1 MFSSFRISTQIHAIK
16 GRSAFFLTWISNAEK
31 CLRDVVLKRE
41 PLGSLREEFIFPGR
55 KFVPGMNRGGNAV
68 DEIALF
74 LLLVYST
81 QIYNCTARLI
91 SMGMSTV
98 RKHKLL
104 HPHHRLN

>member
-1 MFSSFRISTQIHAIK
+1 
-16 GRSAFFLTWISNAEK
+16 
-31 CLRDVVLKRE
+31 VVLKRE

-91 SMGMSTV
+91 
-98 RKHKLL
+98 
-104 HPHHRLN
+104 